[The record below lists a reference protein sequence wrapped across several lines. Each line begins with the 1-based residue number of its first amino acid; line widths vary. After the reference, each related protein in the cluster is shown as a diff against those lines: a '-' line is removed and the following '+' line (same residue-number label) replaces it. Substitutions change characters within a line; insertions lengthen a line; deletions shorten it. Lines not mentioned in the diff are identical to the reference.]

1 MYRIKNGSLV
11 TLYRE
16 GADMGLAILAEN
28 LPDDPDSHVR
38 RVRVVQDNKSK
49 VVDSVWYTLIPV
61 DEADI
66 CET

>member
-1 MYRIKNGSLV
+1 MFRLRKGSLA

-16 GADMGLAILAEN
+16 GVEEGLVIVAEN
-28 LPDDPDSHVR
+28 LPDEPSTCSR
-38 RVRVVQDNKSK
+38 RARVVQGHKDR
-49 VVDSVWYTLIPV
+49 VVDLVYYTLIPV